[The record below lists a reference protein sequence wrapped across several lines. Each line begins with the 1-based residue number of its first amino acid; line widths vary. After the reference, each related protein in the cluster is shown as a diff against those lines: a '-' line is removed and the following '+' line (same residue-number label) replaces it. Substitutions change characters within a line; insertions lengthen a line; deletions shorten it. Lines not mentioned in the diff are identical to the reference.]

1 MSLQNEHMNT
11 INNNDQNIT
20 LQSYQNI
27 GMSKMCL
34 GNFRSAL
41 TEFKVAV
48 DTAKD
53 VFQNASF
60 KLELGSCHL
69 LVKNA
74 SKAMQSLHSVL
85 DDVGLGYV
93 VDKFGL
99 VTDLGIQVWSTFHP
113 LEQQVFVL
121 LSMILW

>member
-99 VTDLGIQVWSTFHP
+99 VTDLGIQV
-113 LEQQVFVL
+113 
-121 LSMILW
+121 